1 MVRVEI
7 IFDSRKLLKDFWG
20 GIVPHLSSIY
30 DPFSA
35 LFPLQG
41 TETFLTVKEV
51 FSNPSVSL

>member
-1 MVRVEI
+1 MMRAEI
-7 IFDSRKLLKDFWG
+7 IFDSRKLLKEKG

-30 DPFSA
+30 DLFSA

>member
-1 MVRVEI
+1 M
-7 IFDSRKLLKDFWG
+7 FDSRKLLKDFWG
-20 GIVPHLSSIY
+20 GIVPYLSSIY